1 MVKEREEKT
10 MKKLRKRLMAFGLVM
25 VMAATVLTGCGTGTK
40 NSDSDYEYDPT
51 GTTEL
56 SGTFELQIFVGG
68 YGSEAWEEIIDDF
81 EELHPELDVV
91 AYMDSNVNK
100 QMQTRWMQG
109 NPPDF
114 VFLTGSNLPTATYR
128 DEGKL
133 LDLTSFYEKA
143 TIADTDTLLK
153 DKLSSNSIR
162 KFDDVIYSLPI
173 IEEAYGI
180 WYDDVYLKE
189 LGMTIPTNY
198 DELVAFGQ
206 NAKSK
211 GIDSI
216 IYPGISSMYLV
227 QGLIFPA
234 LAVYGQDYFDRITT
248 ASDVEAFQDERFR
261 DVMTRFKTLV
271 DTGMFSEGTV
281 SLNHIQSQMQW
292 LQHKATFIPN
302 GMWLENEMKEDIP
315 DGFTMNYAVPMMN
328 KADEE
333 QVIVTSGAEI
343 GVATDGDNKEAALEF
358 IRFLYKDENMA
369 KFAEYS
375 DAIPS
380 SNVDLSGVELSE
392 TTKRAQAILADP
404 NYKHVS
410 INLSWGSVDAVMKD
424 VVNQM
429 VLGELD
435 VDGAIKTL
443 VEAVE
448 KKLNE

>member
-1 MVKEREEKT
+1 M
-10 MKKLRKRLMAFGLVM
+10 
-25 VMAATVLTGCGTGTK
+25 
-40 NSDSDYEYDPT
+40 
-51 GTTEL
+51 
-56 SGTFELQIFVGG
+56 
-68 YGSEAWEEIIDDF
+68 
-81 EELHPELDVV
+81 
-91 AYMDSNVNK
+91 
-100 QMQTRWMQG
+100 
-109 NPPDF
+109 
-114 VFLTGSNLPTATYR
+114 
-128 DEGKL
+128 
-133 LDLTSFYEKA
+133 
-143 TIADTDTLLK
+143 LK

-162 KFDDVIYSLPI
+162 KYDDVIYSLPI

-180 WYDDVYLKE
+180 WYDDAYIKE
-189 LGMTIPTNY
+189 LGMSIPTNY
-198 DELVAFGQ
+198 DELVSFGQ
-206 NAKSK
+206 TAKSK
-211 GIDSI
+211 GVDSI
-216 IYPGISSMYLV
+216 IYPGTSSMYLV

-234 LAVYGQDYFDRITT
+234 LAIYGQEYFDRITAAT
-248 ASDVEAFQDERFR
+248 DVEAFQDERFR
-261 DVMTRFKTLV
+261 DVMTRFKALI

-292 LQHKATFIPN
+292 LQHKAAFIPN
-302 GMWLENEMKEDIP
+302 GMWLENEMKDDIP
-315 DGFTMNYAVPMMN
+315 DGFSMNYAVPMMN

-333 QVIVTSGAEI
+333 QIIVTSGAQI

-404 NYKHVS
+404 NYKHIS

-435 VDGAIKTL
+435 VDGAIRTL